1 MTLLQ
6 DQLTAH
12 NRFGFGL
19 APNETLA
26 PDPRGWLRAQ
36 IERFNPAPASLRRA
50 PGPAPLDLLLSES
63 GKDKTE
69 RRQFY
74 DAFRAQV
81 ADRLET
87 ARISDTPF
95 MERLV
100 HFWSNHFA
108 VSADKRVTTA
118 LTADFEFD
126 GIRPNITGKFIDL
139 FESAATHP
147 AMLIYLD
154 QSRSIGPESLVGR
167 RRTGRKRRNA
177 GLNENLARE
186 ILELHSM
193 GVRSGY
199 SQSDVEELARALTGY
214 TVAAM
219 RGGPANAG
227 DPGSFVF
234 ASNRHEPG
242 TRRLLGKSFP
252 QAGRNQAR
260 QMLQEI
266 ARQPAT
272 AKFIATKLARHF
284 IADKPPAAS
293 VARIADAF
301 SRSEGDLPSVY
312 HALINEDAAWQPAKA
327 KFKQPWE
334 WTVSAMRS
342 GGIPARQPRFLARTL
357 SGLGQKTWTPGSP
370 AGFPDEEVR
379 WLAPDALIR
388 RADAA
393 LQLASRHSGPLD
405 ARKIAAHAFQGQ
417 MAEDSQGAIAG
428 AGDPD
433 QAFALFAMSPEFLW
447 R

>member
-1 MTLLQ
+1 MTLLH

-19 APNETLA
+19 APGEA
-26 PDPRGWLRAQ
+26 PAQDPRDWLRSQ
-36 IERFNPAPASLRRA
+36 VGRFDPKPASLSRA
-50 PGPAPLDLLLSES
+50 KGPAPLDLLLGET
-63 GKDKTE
+63 GADKTE
-69 RRQFY
+69 RKKFY
-74 DAFRAQV
+74 DAFRAQI

-87 ARISDTPF
+87 ARLSDTPF

-108 VSADKRVTTA
+108 VSADKRATA
-118 LTADFEFD
+118 ALSAGFEFE
-126 GIRPNITGKFIDL
+126 GIRPHITGKFIDL
-139 FESAATHP
+139 LESAATHP
-147 AMLIYLD
+147 AMLLYLD
-154 QSRSIGPESLVGR
+154 QSRSIGPNSSVGR
-167 RRTGRKRRNA
+167 SRADRQRRNS

-199 SQSDVEELARALTGY
+199 SQDDIEELARALTGY
-214 TVAAM
+214 TVASM
-219 RGGPANAG
+219 RGGPANTAAA
-227 DPGSFVF
+227 GSFVF
-234 ASNRHEPG
+234 VPARHEPG
-242 TRRLLGKSFP
+242 TRRLLGKRFP
-252 QAGRNQAR
+252 QAGRDQAR

-272 AKFIATKLARHF
+272 AEFIATKLARHF
-284 IADKPPAAS
+284 IADNPPAAS
-293 VARIADAF
+293 IARIATAF
-301 SRSEGDLPSVY
+301 RGSDGDLPTVY
-312 HALINEDAAWQPAKA
+312 RALINEEAAWRPAKA

-342 GGIPARQPRFLARTL
+342 GGISAQEPRFLARML
-357 SGLGQKTWTPGSP
+357 QGLGQKIWAPGSP
-370 AGFPDEEVR
+370 AGFPDEEAR

-393 LQLASRHSGPLD
+393 LQLATRHPGALD
-405 ARKIAAHAFQGQ
+405 ARMIADHAFQGEL
-417 MAEDSQGAIAG
+417 ADDSRGAIAG
-428 AGDPD
+428 ASDPD